1 MLDARQSDDRIDELD
16 EMADEE
22 LPDAPGSAGFEEEH
36 QDTREEEPFPHG
48 YVIA

>member
-1 MLDARQSDDRIDELD
+1 MLDSRQSDDRIDELD
-16 EMADEE
+16 KIADEE
-22 LPDAPGSAGFEEEH
+22 LPDASDSGGFEEEH